1 MSDGNDSDSSDGFSD
16 RKSQNRKKR
25 IKKKAS
31 KSKTPQEKWVL
42 GSENAI
48 ELFLD
53 SFWYQLLKKIIK
65 KRSTRLRSIPFS
77 IQIQIQSLPLL
88 AEDSSQF
95 INAIFMASQVVQPYY
110 KYDFYQSLWGLIE
123 YSDIPRS
130 RRNRSI
136 LHISMGNIR
145 G

>member
-31 KSKTPQEKWVL
+31 KSKTPQEKLVFGCVNSIKPL
-42 GSENAI
+42 N
-48 ELFLD
+48 LD

-65 KRSTRLRSIPFS
+65 KRFTRLRSTLFS
-77 IQIQIQSLPLL
+77 IQIQIQSLLLL

-95 INAIFMASQVVQPYY
+95 INAIFMGSQVVQPYY
-110 KYDFYQSLWGLIE
+110 KYDFINLCGV
-123 YSDIPRS
+123 
-130 RRNRSI
+130 
-136 LHISMGNIR
+136 
-145 G
+145 